1 MAYPKMDK
9 TVKKAWVAE
18 LRSGDY
24 KQGRLQ
30 LRNGDNEFCCLGV
43 LCNVHAKNNPEFAK
57 TQTNPRR
64 YGGELCYPPSNVAA
78 WAGLSEVVG
87 DRINDMND
95 NRGKTFNQIAD
106 WIVKNV

>member
-24 KQGRLQ
+24 KQGQFQ
-30 LRNGDNEFCCLGV
+30 LRDEDNEFCCLGV

-57 TQTNPRR
+57 TQKNPEEYDRCA
-64 YGGELCYPPSNVAA
+64 GLPSPMVLA
-78 WAGLSEVVG
+78 WAGIPRSIAEKLA
-87 DRINDMND
+87 RMND
-95 NRGKTFNQIAD
+95 REGKKFSEIAD